1 MGTRAQDIDVGSKE
15 RFTWQGCWPLCEV
28 VQMVGWTVC
37 GSEGGFTESRLPN
50 WRRRYARQP
59 VAAAAVADL
68 LALDRAASERQTA
81 DRVAS
86 GLRRRKSESR
96 EGFLDAGLTYKERA
110 RLVAADHDEA

>member
-1 MGTRAQDIDVGSKE
+1 
-15 RFTWQGCWPLCEV
+15 
-28 VQMVGWTVC
+28 MVGWTVC
-37 GSEGGFTESRLPN
+37 GSKGGFTESRLPN

-68 LALDRAASERQTA
+68 LALDRAASERQST
-81 DRVAS
+81 DRVTSEWLAEKVGKS
-86 GLRRRKSESR
+86 GSR